1 MVICNRINIYI
12 RFGGIIMKKESLLFG
27 MLILCFLV
35 SGCGK
40 RDENISNDL
49 LLDELEEDK
58 TNISINVDLIGNT
71 YMEGNYEYTILED
84 GTAEI
89 SAYVGNEKEIMI
101 PEEIAGYRV
110 TRIGKR
116 AFEET
121 NIEAVIIPKNIE
133 IIGERAFQAC
143 DKLKSVKFSEGVKK
157 VEWGIFNGADNIMN
171 IEVPNSL
178 IYVDGFGL
186 DSDSESDL
194 YRYYGG
200 LKYLG
205 NIVVGFDTSA
215 IKEGKIEIS
224 FDDKTTAIAS
234 VALRAESY
242 TITNT
247 DIIFPE
253 SLKVI
258 GQDAFAGQ
266 FNIKTMHFESEP
278 ECIDNCGINSET
290 KIYGPECDSIKAY
303 VEENGNQY
311 VILE

>member
-1 MVICNRINIYI
+1 
-12 RFGGIIMKKESLLFG
+12 MKKESFLFG

-35 SGCGK
+35 SGCEKKG
-40 RDENISNDL
+40 ESISNDL

-58 TNISINVDLIGNT
+58 TNTSINVDLVGNT
-71 YMEGNYEYTILED
+71 YMEENYEYTILED

-89 SAYVGNEKEIMI
+89 SAYSGNEREIMI
-101 PEEIAGYRV
+101 PETIAGYQV

-121 NIEAVIIPKNIE
+121 NIEAVTIPKNIE
-133 IIGERAFQAC
+133 IIGERAFQSC
-143 DKLKSVKFSEGVKK
+143 DKLKSVKISEGVKR

-186 DSDSESDL
+186 DSESDL

-247 DIIFPE
+247 DIIFPK

-258 GQDAFAGQ
+258 GQDAFTGQ

-278 ECIDNCGINSET
+278 ECIENCGINFKT
-290 KIYGPECDSIKAY
+290 KIYGPECDAIKVY